1 MQCSK
6 CRNESIVYQPYS
18 GQYLCQDHFIDD
30 LEAKAKRAIR
40 VQHGMQPGDSIG
52 VPQTGDI
59 MGRALLFFLQKLTGN
74 RRDVRVVAIPAS
86 TTGAGY
92 REMAGSHGITKI
104 AIATTLED
112 VAASALSDILQGDVE
127 KYFSPGPGT
136 AGTLPRITP
145 FSHIPA
151 EEVIAYARVCGIAG
165 ETPPLRKEPNR
176 LHTEVAAMLIE
187 YSRRHPATPH
197 AVLNLCEALART
209 CTKTSE
215 VSPHGA

>member
-18 GQYLCQDHFIDD
+18 GQYLCRDHFIDD
-30 LEAKAKRAIR
+30 LEAKAKRTIR
-40 VQHGMQPGDSIG
+40 VQHGMQPGDIIG
-52 VPQTGDI
+52 VPQTVDI

-74 RRDVRVVAIPAS
+74 RRDIRVVVIPAS
-86 TTGAGY
+86 TAGAGY

-112 VAASALSDILQGDVE
+112 VAASALSDILQGNVE
-127 KYFSPGPGT
+127 RYFSPGPGT

-151 EEVIAYARVCGIAG
+151 EEVKAYARVCRITG
-165 ETPPLRKEPNR
+165 ETAPLRKENDW
-176 LHTEVAAMLIE
+176 LHTEVAAMLID
-187 YSRRHPATPH
+187 YSQRHPATPH
-197 AVLNLCEALART
+197 AVLNLCESLALACRMAN
-209 CTKTSE
+209 E